1 VRVLLK
7 VWSSNPE
14 YDGGCDY
21 AAVEISA
28 ELAKLM
34 LQRINVLSEQKVF
47 DCSLYETY
55 YWDSSPEYF
64 SPWSVHP
71 AEPGEIDAPA
81 AALEEILDGLGVDT
95 KETVIVPPDFRV
107 SESRIAAVECSQM
120 VVRDDGIAFTALVR
134 HADIYLT
141 TAEIPR
147 EIIESALAAA
157 A

>member
-1 VRVLLK
+1 MRVLLK
-7 VWSSNPE
+7 VWSSNPD

-21 AAVEISA
+21 AAVEISE

-34 LQRINVLSEQKVF
+34 LRRINILSDQKAL

-64 SPWSVHP
+64 SPWAVHP
-71 AEPGEIDAPA
+71 AEPGEIDAPT
-81 AALEEILDGLGVDT
+81 AALEEILGRFGADS
-95 KETVIVPPDFRV
+95 KETLIAPSDFRV
-107 SESRIAAVECSQM
+107 SESHIAAVECSQM
-120 VVRDDGIAFTALVR
+120 VVRDDGIAFTALLR

-147 EIIESALAAA
+147 EIIESTLAAA